1 MATERAPAMNEPILI
16 RGISYRKVGK
26 KIVPIEYAYMAARS
40 TIFDADLIL
49 FAEKR
54 ALAISEKRKHA
65 DQK

>member
-1 MATERAPAMNEPILI
+1 M
-16 RGISYRKVGK
+16 VDGK
-26 KIVPIEYAYMAARS
+26 EVFHYGDLYMAARS